1 MRRNRVVGPQVDKA
15 AEDSRLLSLD
25 REPARVLD
33 AQRAVELAADDQPA
47 VDVQIVQVRTTTSTS
62 GRARNS
68 GRRRVPRPRPSRAHT
83 NPRSTRG
90 SGLTNSPYPPSLYKT
105 RTPPPLMSV

>member
-1 MRRNRVVGPQVDKA
+1 MRRNRGVGPQVDKA

-33 AQRAVELAADDQPA
+33 AQCAVELAADDQPA
-47 VDVQIVQVRTTTSTS
+47 VDAQVVQARTTTSTS

-68 GRRRVPRPRPSRAHT
+68 GRRRVPPAVPLRGGAKPLASSRSVLTPS
-83 NPRSTRG
+83 SY
-90 SGLTNSPYPPSLYKT
+90 L
-105 RTPPPLMSV
+105 PLLLCAR